1 MVLGVRLHCA
11 AISESREPFKLSMK
25 HYAMRFISGKYQGG
39 EFPLAASSEV
49 IVGRSSDL
57 DMVLVEDMVSRRHA
71 KITVASD
78 QVTIQDLGS
87 TNGTFVNGERIKRAN
102 LNDGDRVL
110 IGTSI
115 IKLVTTDAAPA
126 AAAAQSGRKLQE
138 VAAHRRTNQ
147 VRSMS
152 GAIDEVPLPDLLQ
165 LFGSSRKT
173 GVLVVKTDTDIGKI
187 YLEKGLIIFA
197 TLNDSEALTPEK
209 AIYRIITWRH
219 GTFYMEPAEE
229 GALPNRV
236 QISAEGALMEGM
248 RVFDEVNRVE
258 LPPMLSRVALARP
271 LNAPLRAL
279 TAEQLDVLQVA
290 MHQSQLEAVFNNCS
304 MDDIGIAECLS
315 TLIEGGYLKVT
326 PPAET

>member
-1 MVLGVRLHCA
+1 
-11 AISESREPFKLSMK
+11 MK

-39 EFPLAASSEV
+39 EFPLPPNTEI

-71 KITVASD
+71 KIMVNAE

-87 TNGTFVNGERIKRAN
+87 TNGTFVNGERVKRAT

-115 IKLVTTDAAPA
+115 IKLVTADAALPPSA
-126 AAAAQSGRKLQE
+126 PPGKKLQD
-138 VAAHRRTNQ
+138 VAINRRTNQ

-173 GVLVVKTDTDIGKI
+173 GVLVVKTDTDVGKVC
-187 YLEKGLIIFA
+187 LEKGVIVSASI
-197 TLNDSEALTPEK
+197 NDQDQLASEK
-209 AIYRIITWRH
+209 CVYRIITWQH

-229 GALPNRV
+229 GELPGRV
-236 QISAEGALMEGM
+236 QMSTEGALMEGL
-248 RVFDEVNRVE
+248 RILDEVNRIQ
-258 LPPMLSRVALARP
+258 LPPMLSRIALARP
-271 LNAPLRAL
+271 LTPKLRDL
-279 TAEQLDVLQVA
+279 TPEQLDVLQIA
-290 MHQSQLEAVFNNCS
+290 LHQTQLEAVFNNCTL
-304 MDDIGIAECLS
+304 DDIQVASALQA
-315 TLIEGGYLKVT
+315 LIEGGYLKVT
-326 PPAET
+326 PPAAN

>member
-1 MVLGVRLHCA
+1 
-11 AISESREPFKLSMK
+11 MK

-39 EFPLAASSEV
+39 EFPLPPNTEI

-71 KITVASD
+71 KIVVNAD

-87 TNGTFVNGERIKRAN
+87 TNGTFVNGERVKRAT

-115 IKLVTTDAAPA
+115 IKLVTADAAIPPSA
-126 AAAAQSGRKLQE
+126 PPGKKLQE
-138 VAAHRRTNQ
+138 VAINRRTNQ

-173 GVLVVKTDTDIGKI
+173 GVLVVKTDTDTGKVC
-187 YLEKGLIIFA
+187 LEKGVIVSA
-197 TLNDSEALTPEK
+197 TINDQELLPSEK
-209 AIYRIITWRH
+209 CVYRIITWQH

-229 GALPNRV
+229 GELPSRV
-236 QISAEGALMEGM
+236 QLSTEGALMEGL
-248 RVFDEVNRVE
+248 RIFDEVNRIQ
-258 LPPMLSRVALARP
+258 LPPMLSRITVARP
-271 LNAPLRAL
+271 LTAKLREL
-279 TAEQLDVLQVA
+279 SPEQLDVFQVA
-290 MHQSQLEAVFNNCS
+290 LHQTQIEAVFNNCS
-304 MDDIGIAECLS
+304 LDDIQVASALS
-315 TLIEGGYLKVT
+315 TLIDGGYIKVT
-326 PPAET
+326 PPTAS